1 MLQRSATPQAAS
13 RPGRWRAATIAVVVA
28 VAALAVVT
36 PAGAQTTAPPPS
48 PSLSPSPS
56 PDLAYGLSQLAE
68 LDAVAVILQDQLSAA
83 ETILGTRR
91 AELAAA
97 VAAADTTAATAEQAR
112 AAAEAV
118 RAQEGSLAAAA
129 YEGARTSGFSAV
141 LLATSPDDL
150 LEQMTGLALLAAD
163 GANRLATARDAV
175 RTAGAAAEAA
185 TAARNAAAD
194 AEQTAAGDQTTL
206 VARRSELREVTA
218 QASALVMAL
227 SRDPR
232 AAGSAQLAA
241 SRGLDAQR
249 TVQAAAFGQSFFAVP
264 TVGQLTSPFGPR
276 GQEFHYGVDL
286 ANAIGTPIWAIADAV
301 VISAGP
307 ASGFGLWVR
316 LQHDDGTIT
325 VYGHIDTFSVQ
336 LGQRVSAGEQIA
348 RMGNRG
354 ESSGPHLHVEVVLPG
369 GIRVDP
375 RVWLAA
381 RGIFV

>member
-1 MLQRSATPQAAS
+1 MLRGSATPQAAS
-13 RPGRWRAATIAVVVA
+13 RPGWWRVAVTVAVVA
-28 VAALAVVT
+28 VTALTMVS
-36 PAGAQTTAPPPS
+36 PAGAQTTAPPLPN
-48 PSLSPSPS
+48 
-56 PDLAYGLSQLAE
+56 LADGLSQLAE
-68 LDAVAVILQDQLSAA
+68 LDALAVTLQDQLSHAD
-83 ETILGTRR
+83 TMLGTRR

-97 VAAADTTAATAEQAR
+97 AVAADTAAATAELAR
-112 AAAEAV
+112 AAAETV
-118 RAQEGSLAAAA
+118 RTQQGFLAAAA
-129 YEGARTSGFSAV
+129 YEGARTAELSAV
-141 LLATSPDDL
+141 LLATSPDNL
-150 LEQMTGLALLAAD
+150 LEQMTGLALLARD
-163 GANRLATARDAV
+163 GASRLATARDAA
-175 RTAGAAAEAA
+175 RTADAAAAA
-185 TAARNAAAD
+185 AAAARNAATA
-194 AEQTAAGDQTTL
+194 AQQTAAGDQTTL

-227 SRDPR
+227 SSDPR

-241 SRGLDAQR
+241 SRGLDAER
-249 TVQAAAFGQSFFAVP
+249 TVQAAAFGQSFFALP

-276 GQEFHYGVDL
+276 GEEFHYGDDL

-336 LGQRVSAGEQIA
+336 IGQRVLAGEQIA

-354 ESSGPHLHVEVVLPG
+354 ESSGPHLHVEVVPPG
-369 GIRVDP
+369 GNRVDP

-381 RGIFV
+381 RGIFI

>member
-1 MLQRSATPQAAS
+1 MFQRSATPRAAA
-13 RPGRWRAATIAVVVA
+13 RPGWWRAAAIAVVVA
-28 VAALAVVT
+28 VATSAVVT
-36 PAGAQTTAPPPS
+36 PASAQTNAPPTPT
-48 PSLSPSPS
+48 PIPT
-56 PDLAYGLSQLAE
+56 LAYGLSQLAE
-68 LDAVAVILQDQLSAA
+68 LDALAVTLQDQLSAA

-97 VAAADTTAATAEQAR
+97 VAAADTAAATAELAR
-112 AAAEAV
+112 AAAETV
-118 RAQEGSLAAAA
+118 RAQQGFLAAAA
-129 YEGARTSGFSAV
+129 YEGARTSGLSAV

-163 GANRLATARDAV
+163 GATRLATARDAV
-175 RTAGAAAEAA
+175 GTAEAAAVAA
-185 TAARNAAAD
+185 TAASSAAAA

-206 VARRSELREVTA
+206 VARRSELQEVTA
-218 QASALVMAL
+218 QASALVLAL
-227 SRDPR
+227 SSDPR
-232 AAGSAQLAA
+232 AAGSAQFAT

-249 TVQAAAFGQSFFAVP
+249 TVQAAAFGQTFFALP

-276 GQEFHYGVDL
+276 GAEFHYGVDL
-286 ANAIGTPIWAIADAV
+286 ANAIGTPIWAVADAV

-336 LGQRVSAGEQIA
+336 IGQRVSAGEQIA

-381 RGIFV
+381 RGIFI